1 MHKFVFIYFVFF
13 LLLFTYTNVSVKAD
27 EDKNIVY
34 LDPGHGGMDGGCN
47 YKDLVEKDINLRI
60 SLKVKQI
67 LEEKGYTVLM
77 TRSADVH
84 LCVDKFSKK
93 EDLQTRINL
102 INKSNADLYISIHT
116 NSFVNPK
123 YYGAQ
128 VFYNSSLQN
137 NIFIAKRIQ
146 TYLSENTKT
155 TRVAKSLNNIMVLR
169 EINKPG
175 CLIECG
181 FISNPDEYMLFQ
193 TEGHILKLANSI
205 VFGIDDYFLTS

>member
-13 LLLFTYTNVSVKAD
+13 LLLFTYTNVNVKAD

-205 VFGIDDYFLTS
+205 VFGIDDYFLSN